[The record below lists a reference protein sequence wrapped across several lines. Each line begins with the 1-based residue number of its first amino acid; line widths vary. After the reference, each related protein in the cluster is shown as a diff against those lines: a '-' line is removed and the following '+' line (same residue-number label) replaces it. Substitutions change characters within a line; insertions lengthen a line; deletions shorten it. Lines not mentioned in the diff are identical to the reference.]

1 MKRHLGQRAGI
12 MVTLAIALPMLLAFV
27 GLSID
32 VGNYMLQARFLIIHI
47 AEVHGKAREDE
58 QERQHDG
65 RQDQKRALL
74 LTVQPSA
81 EVFLFHK
88 THPFF
93 SDHKSYGG
101 KSLHLNYRY
110 FLFYIL

>member
-65 RQDQKRALL
+65 RHHQKRALL

-81 EVFLFHK
+81 EVFPFHK
-88 THPFF
+88 AT
-93 SDHKSYGG
+93 
-101 KSLHLNYRY
+101 SL
-110 FLFYIL
+110 LF